1 MSLFICVV
9 VRVGFAMAGYTFS
22 ESTSEAMV
30 VLRASN
36 PVASQFTVRVQ
47 GGETRITIDAIKC
60 MLNCSQVLE
69 LNHPV

>member
-1 MSLFICVV
+1 MSLFICAV

-47 GGETRITIDAIKC
+47 GGET
-60 MLNCSQVLE
+60 
-69 LNHPV
+69 